1 MNKKPGYK
9 KTKLGWIPEEWE
21 VKKMLEIG
29 WFKNGMN
36 KEKEDYGSGLPFVNL
51 MDVFDTTTVDFNDLG
66 LVETNPSDIEKYG
79 LKKGDVLFVRSSVKP
94 SGVGLAA
101 LVDQDV
107 ENVTYSGFII
117 RFREKGFLDNGYK
130 KYCFN
135 EPSFRYRLKSK
146 STTSANTNINQQSL
160 GSLRV
165 SLPPLPEQKKIAEI
179 LSIWD
184 EAIQKTEALIQKK
197 EQLKKGLMQQLLTG
211 KTRFDGFEGEWK
223 SKPIK
228 SFSNVV
234 TGSTPRTNEPKFYE
248 GDYLF
253 VSPSDMGNVKYIKIT
268 EKTLTKEGFEDGRKI
283 PKGATLFVSI
293 GSTIGKTAIAGV
305 DLTTNQQIHAII
317 TGENICLNEFF
328 YYQLSRISERIK
340 LLAGKQAVPILNKSN
355 FQSLRVSLPSIKE
368 QEKIVIILSGL
379 ENEIEVAKKI
389 KQVYQ
394 KQKKGLKQ
402 QLLTGKT
409 RVGVS

>member
-146 STTSANTNINQQSL
+146 STTSAKPF
-160 GSLRV
+160 RK
-165 SLPPLPEQKKIAEI
+165 PKPLFRKKN
-179 LSIWD
+179 S
-184 EAIQKTEALIQKK
+184 
-197 EQLKKGLMQQLLTG
+197 
-211 KTRFDGFEGEWK
+211 
-223 SKPIK
+223 
-228 SFSNVV
+228 
-234 TGSTPRTNEPKFYE
+234 
-248 GDYLF
+248 
-253 VSPSDMGNVKYIKIT
+253 
-268 EKTLTKEGFEDGRKI
+268 
-283 PKGATLFVSI
+283 
-293 GSTIGKTAIAGV
+293 
-305 DLTTNQQIHAII
+305 
-317 TGENICLNEFF
+317 
-328 YYQLSRISERIK
+328 
-340 LLAGKQAVPILNKSN
+340 
-355 FQSLRVSLPSIKE
+355 
-368 QEKIVIILSGL
+368 
-379 ENEIEVAKKI
+379 
-389 KQVYQ
+389 
-394 KQKKGLKQ
+394 
-402 QLLTGKT
+402 
-409 RVGVS
+409 